1 MKKINLIGIIIAI
14 LINILS
20 MEPKAIVKNTEPI
33 RAGVLLYKGNDYFI
47 SLVRNKLIE
56 IENQN
61 KDRIQFIIYDGDGN
75 QDLQDKQL
83 AELIKDKV
91 DVIFLNIVNINN
103 ADKLLEEIKK
113 SNIPVIF
120 FNREPLSLNGI
131 KEYTNK
137 AIYIGTTA
145 CESGNMQGDV
155 VIKEWRDKGIT
166 DKNKDNTIQYFL
178 LQGDKDNLEAQY
190 RSECVIRRIEEND
203 IKTSKIAEEFCN
215 WDRACAKQ
223 ATEKLF
229 SQYGKEIELI
239 ISNNDEM
246 AIGAILALQE
256 NGYNLGDPQKYISV
270 IGVDGTEQARQM
282 IENGFMT
289 GTVIQ
294 DSDGMAT
301 ALYRIGS
308 NLAEGKPALQDTDYK
323 FDVTG
328 VGIRIPYEGYL
339 IRSSLR

>member
-1 MKKINLIGIIIAI
+1 MKKINLIFIISIVF
-14 LINILS
+14 INMLNIK
-20 MEPKAIVKNTEPI
+20 PKAIKITEPI
-33 RAGVLLYKGNDYFI
+33 RAAVLLYKEDDYFI
-47 SLVRNKLIE
+47 SLLTNSLLE

-61 KDRIQFIIYDGDGN
+61 KDIIDFIIYDGKDN
-75 QDLQDKQL
+75 EELQDKQL
-83 AELIKDKV
+83 DEAINSEV
-91 DVIFLNIVNINN
+91 DIILLNIVNV
-103 ADKLLEEIKK
+103 KKSYELLEKIKK
-113 SNIPVIF
+113 TNIPVIF
-120 FNREPLSLNGI
+120 FNREPFNLNSL
-131 KEYTNK
+131 KEHTNK
-137 AIYIGTTA
+137 AVYVGTTA
-145 CESGNMQGDV
+145 CDSGNMQGDV

-190 RSECVIRRIEEND
+190 RSECVVRRIEEND